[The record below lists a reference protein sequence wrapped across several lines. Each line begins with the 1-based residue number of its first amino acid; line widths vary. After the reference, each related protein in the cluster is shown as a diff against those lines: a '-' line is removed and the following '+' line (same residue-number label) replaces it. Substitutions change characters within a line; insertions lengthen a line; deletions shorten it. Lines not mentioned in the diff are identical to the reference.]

1 MVDKKTQTWALGA
14 ALLASVAMPAGAATT
29 VFSGVGADAA
39 SIQGNVDAFRAALG
53 ANNGLGACATA
64 DCLAGLGRR
73 EINWDAVPD
82 SASAP
87 NAFPGNFF
95 NQATGAPA
103 GRIRGAN
110 FTTSG
115 SFAVSADS
123 DSDNDGVAGPL
134 ATEFGN
140 LNSQSA
146 DQFAAFS
153 AERIF
158 GLLGT
163 NTMDVL
169 FDVAGAPGTA
179 AKVRGFGVVFTDV
192 EVLNSTKLEFFDGQN
207 QLLHTA
213 LAPAFPFVGSDSFG
227 SFSFVG
233 VMFDAPVVARVH
245 ITSGDFD
252 AALVPVPGGAGSDA
266 VAMDDF
272 IYGEPTVVPL
282 PPAVLLLGSSLLG
295 LGLARRRRI

>member
-1 MVDKKTQTWALGA
+1 MIHEKAQIWALSA
-14 ALLASVAMPAGAATT
+14 ALLASVAMPAGATS
-29 VFSGVGADAA
+29 VFSSVGADAA
-39 SIQGNVDAFRAALG
+39 AIQGSVDAFRAALG
-53 ANNGLGACATA
+53 ANNGLGACASPA
-64 DCLAGLGRR
+64 CLAGLGRR

-82 SASAP
+82 AASSP
-87 NAFPGNFF
+87 NAFSGSFF
-95 NQATGAPA
+95 NQSTGAPP
-103 GRIRGAN
+103 GRIRGARFN
-110 FTTSG
+110 TPG

-123 DSDNDGVAGPL
+123 DSDNDGNPGPL
-134 ATEFGN
+134 APEFGN
-140 LNSQSA
+140 LNPQSA

-169 FDVAGAPGTA
+169 FDVAGSPGSA

-192 EVLNSTKLEFFDGQN
+192 EIANLTKLDFFDAQN
-207 QLLHTA
+207 QLLRTEFA
-213 LAPAFPFVGSDSFG
+213 QAFPFVGGDSFG

-233 VMFDAPVVARVH
+233 VVFDAPLVARVH

-252 AALVPVPGGAGSDA
+252 AAFVPVPGGAASDA

-282 PPAVLLLGSSLLG
+282 PPALLLLGASLMSLG
-295 LGLARRRRI
+295 WARRRRA

>member
-1 MVDKKTQTWALGA
+1 MSLRITNSWVLSV
-14 ALLASVAMPAGAATT
+14 ALLSSFAMPAGAVS
-29 VFSGVGADAA
+29 VFSSVGADAA
-39 SIQGNVDAFRAALG
+39 AVQGSVDAFRAALG
-53 ANNGLGACATA
+53 ANNGLGACVSAA
-64 DCLAGLGRR
+64 CLAGQGRR

-82 SASAP
+82 SASTP
-87 NAFPGNFF
+87 NGFSGSFF
-95 NQATGAPA
+95 NQASAAPA
-103 GRIRGAN
+103 ARVRGAR
-110 FTTSG
+110 FTTPG

-123 DSDNDGVAGPL
+123 DSDNDGNPGPL

-153 AERIF
+153 AQRIF

-169 FDVAGAPGTA
+169 FDLAGSPGTA
-179 AKVRGFGVVFTDV
+179 ASVRGFGVVFTDV
-192 EVLNSTKLEFFDGQN
+192 EVADLTTLEFFDAQGH
-207 QLLHTA
+207 LLFTQSA
-213 LAPAFPFVGSDSFG
+213 EPFPFVGSDSFG

-233 VMFDAPVVARVH
+233 VLFDTPLVARVH
-245 ITSGDFD
+245 LTVGEFD
-252 AALVPVPGGAGSDA
+252 AAFMQVPGSGGRDA

-282 PPAVLLLGSSLLG
+282 PPSALLLGASLVG
-295 LGLARRRRI
+295 LLARRRRT

>member
-1 MVDKKTQTWALGA
+1 MVQKKTQTWALSA
-14 ALLASVAMPAGAATT
+14 ALLACVSMPAGAAPT
-29 VFSGVGADAA
+29 VFSSVGADAA
-39 SIQGNVDAFRAALG
+39 SIQASVDAFRAALG
-53 ANNGLGACATA
+53 ANNGLGACASA

-82 SASAP
+82 SASSP
-87 NAFPGNFF
+87 NAFSGSFF

-103 GRIRGAN
+103 GRVRGAR

-123 DSDNDGVAGPL
+123 DSDNDGNPGPL

-140 LNSQSA
+140 LNAQSA

-158 GLLGT
+158 GLIGT

-169 FDVAGAPGTA
+169 FDVAGSPGTA
-179 AKVRGFGVVFTDV
+179 ATVRGFGVVFTDV
-192 EVLNSTKLEFFDGQN
+192 EITNSTKLDFFDAQDN
-207 QLLHTA
+207 LLRSES
-213 LAPAFPFVGSDSFG
+213 APTFPFVGDSFG
-227 SFSFVG
+227 SFSFLG
-233 VMFDAPVVARVH
+233 VVFDAPLVARVH
-245 ITSGDFD
+245 ITSGDYD
-252 AALVPVPGGAGSDA
+252 AAFVPLFANSDDA

-282 PPAVLLLGSSLLG
+282 PPAALLLGSSLLG
-295 LGLARRRRI
+295 LALTRHKRA

>member
-1 MVDKKTQTWALGA
+1 MFHTKTNTWALGA
-14 ALLASVAMPAGAATT
+14 ALLASVALPASATT
-29 VFSGVGADAA
+29 VFSSVGADAA
-39 SIQGNVDAFRAALG
+39 AVQGTVDAFRAALG
-53 ANNGLGACATA
+53 ANNGLGACASA

-82 SASAP
+82 SASSP
-87 NAFPGNFF
+87 NAFSGSFF
-95 NQATGAPA
+95 NQATGAAA
-103 GRIRGAN
+103 GRIRGAR

-123 DSDNDGVAGPL
+123 DSDNDGTPGPL

-146 DQFAAFS
+146 AQFAAFS

-169 FDVAGAPGTA
+169 FDVAGSPGTA
-179 AKVRGFGVVFTDV
+179 ATVRGFGVVFTDV
-192 EVLNSTKLEFFDGQN
+192 EVADSTKLDFFDAQGN
-207 QLLHTA
+207 LLRTEFA
-213 LAPAFPFVGSDSFG
+213 QAFPFVGGDSFG
-227 SFSFVG
+227 SFSFLG
-233 VMFDAPVVARVH
+233 VVFDAAQVARVQ
-245 ITSGDFD
+245 ITSGGYD
-252 AALVPVPGGAGSDA
+252 AAFVRLSGSPDDA

-282 PPAVLLLGSSLLG
+282 PPAALLLGSSLLG
-295 LGLARRRRI
+295 LALTRRTRA

>member
-1 MVDKKTQTWALGA
+1 MIHKKAQTWALSA
-14 ALLASVAMPAGAATT
+14 ALLASVAMPAGATT
-29 VFSGVGADAA
+29 IFSSVGADAA
-39 SIQGNVDAFRAALG
+39 SVQGSVDAFRAALG
-53 ANNGLGACATA
+53 VNNGLGACASA
-64 DCLAGLGRR
+64 ACLAGLGRR

-82 SASAP
+82 GASSP
-87 NAFPGNFF
+87 NAFSGSFF
-95 NQATGAPA
+95 NQASGAP
-103 GRIRGAN
+103 GRIRGAR
-110 FTTSG
+110 FTTAG

-123 DSDNDGVAGPL
+123 DSDGDGIPGPL

-140 LNSQSA
+140 LNPQSA

-169 FDVAGAPGTA
+169 FDVAGSPGTA

-192 EVLNSTKLEFFDGQN
+192 EIADLTKLDFFDAQG
-207 QLLHTA
+207 QLLHTEFA
-213 LAPAFPFVGSDSFG
+213 QAFPFVGGDSFG

-233 VMFDAPVVARVH
+233 VVFDAPLVARVH

-252 AALVPVPGGAGSDA
+252 AALVALPGGGTDV

-282 PPAVLLLGSSLLG
+282 PPALLLLGASLMG
-295 LGLARRRRI
+295 LGWARRQRA

>member
-1 MVDKKTQTWALGA
+1 MIQNKAQTWALSA
-14 ALLASVAMPAGAATT
+14 ALLASVAMPASATS
-29 VFSGVGADAA
+29 VFSSVGADATA
-39 SIQGNVDAFRAALG
+39 IQGSVDAFRAALG
-53 ANNGLGACATA
+53 ANNGVGACASPA
-64 DCLAGLGRR
+64 CLAGLGRR

-82 SASAP
+82 AASSP
-87 NAFPGNFF
+87 NAFSGSFF
-95 NQATGAPA
+95 NQSTGAPA
-103 GRIRGAN
+103 GRIRGARFN
-110 FTTSG
+110 TPG

-123 DSDNDGVAGPL
+123 DSDNDGNPGPL
-134 ATEFGN
+134 APEFGN
-140 LNSQSA
+140 LNPQSA

-153 AERIF
+153 VERIF
-158 GLLGT
+158 GLLAT

-169 FDVAGAPGTA
+169 FDVAGSPGTA

-192 EVLNSTKLEFFDGQN
+192 EIANSTKLEFFDGQD
-207 QLLHTA
+207 QLLHTES
-213 LAPAFPFVGSDSFG
+213 APAFPFIGSDSFG

-252 AALVPVPGGAGSDA
+252 AAFVPVPGGAASDA

-282 PPAVLLLGSSLLG
+282 PPALLLLGASLMSLG
-295 LGLARRRRI
+295 WARRRRA

>member
-1 MVDKKTQTWALGA
+1 MVQKKTQTWALSA
-14 ALLASVAMPAGAATT
+14 ALLACISMPAGAAPT
-29 VFSGVGADAA
+29 VFSSVGADAA
-39 SIQGNVDAFRAALG
+39 SIQASVDAFRAALG
-53 ANNGLGACATA
+53 ANNGLGACASA

-82 SASAP
+82 SASSP
-87 NAFPGNFF
+87 NAFSGSFF

-103 GRIRGAN
+103 GRVRGAR

-115 SFAVSADS
+115 SFAVSADG
-123 DSDNDGVAGPL
+123 DSDNDGNLGPL

-158 GLLGT
+158 GLIGT

-169 FDVAGAPGTA
+169 FDVAGSPGTA
-179 AKVRGFGVVFTDV
+179 ATVRGFGVVFTDV
-192 EVLNSTKLEFFDGQN
+192 ELTDSTKLDFFDAQN
-207 QLLHTA
+207 NLLRTEF
-213 LAPAFPFVGSDSFG
+213 APAFPFVGSDSVG

-233 VMFDAPVVARVH
+233 VMFDAALVARVH
-245 ITSGDFD
+245 ITSGDYD
-252 AALVPVPGGAGSDA
+252 AAFVRQFNTSNDA

-282 PPAVLLLGSSLLG
+282 PPAALLLGSSLLG
-295 LGLARRRRI
+295 LALTRRKRA

>member
-1 MVDKKTQTWALGA
+1 MVQKKTQTWALSA
-14 ALLASVAMPAGAATT
+14 ALLACVSMPAGAAPT
-29 VFSGVGADAA
+29 VFSSVGADAA
-39 SIQGNVDAFRAALG
+39 SIQASVDAFRAALG
-53 ANNGLGACATA
+53 ANNGLGACASA

-82 SASAP
+82 SASSP
-87 NAFPGNFF
+87 NAFSGSFF

-103 GRIRGAN
+103 GRVRGAR

-123 DSDNDGVAGPL
+123 DSDNDGNPGPL

-140 LNSQSA
+140 LSSQSA

-158 GLLGT
+158 GMVGA
-163 NTMDVL
+163 NTLDVF
-169 FDVAGAPGTA
+169 FDVAGSPGTA
-179 AKVRGFGVVFTDV
+179 ATVRGFGVVFTDV
-192 EVLNSTKLEFFDGQN
+192 ELADSTQLDFFDAQN
-207 QLLHTA
+207 NLLRTEF
-213 LAPAFPFVGSDSFG
+213 APAFPFVGSDSFG

-233 VMFDAPVVARVH
+233 VMFDAALVARVH
-245 ITSGDFD
+245 IRSGDYD
-252 AALVPVPGGAGSDA
+252 AAFVRQFNTTNDA

-282 PPAVLLLGSSLLG
+282 PPAALLLGSSLLG
-295 LGLARRRRI
+295 LALTRRKRA

>member
-1 MVDKKTQTWALGA
+1 MFHKKTNTWALSA
-14 ALLASVAMPAGAATT
+14 ALLASVALPAGATS
-29 VFSGVGADAA
+29 VFSSVGADAA
-39 SIQGNVDAFRAALG
+39 AVQGSVDAFRAALG

-64 DCLAGLGRR
+64 NCLAGLGRR

-82 SASAP
+82 NASTP
-87 NAFPGNFF
+87 NAFSGGFF
-95 NQATGAPA
+95 NQASGAAP
-103 GRIRGAN
+103 RIRGAR
-110 FTTSG
+110 FTTTG

-123 DSDNDGVAGPL
+123 DSDTDGNPGPL

-140 LNSQSA
+140 LDARSA
-146 DQFAAFS
+146 EQFAAFS
-153 AERIF
+153 AQRIF

-169 FDVAGAPGTA
+169 FDVAGSPGTA
-179 AKVRGFGVVFTDV
+179 ATVRGFGVVFTDV
-192 EVLNSTKLEFFDGQN
+192 ELANLTKLDFFDAHDN
-207 QLLHTA
+207 LLRTEFA
-213 LAPAFPFVGSDSFG
+213 QAFPFPVNGDSFG

-233 VMFDAPVVARVH
+233 VVFDAPLVARVH

-252 AALVPVPGGAGSDA
+252 VAFVPVPGGAASDI

-282 PPAVLLLGSSLLG
+282 PPSALLLGASLLS
-295 LGLARRRRI
+295 LALARRART

>member
-1 MVDKKTQTWALGA
+1 MIHNKPQIWALSA
-14 ALLASVAMPAGAATT
+14 ALLASVAMPAGATSI
-29 VFSGVGADAA
+29 FSSVGADAA
-39 SIQGNVDAFRAALG
+39 AIQGSVDAFRAALG
-53 ANNGLGACATA
+53 ANNGVGACASPT
-64 DCLAGLGRR
+64 CLAGLGRR

-82 SASAP
+82 AASSP
-87 NAFPGNFF
+87 NAFSGSFF
-95 NQATGAPA
+95 NQSTGAPP
-103 GRIRGAN
+103 GRIRGARFN
-110 FTTSG
+110 TPG

-123 DSDNDGVAGPL
+123 DSDNDGSPGPL
-134 ATEFGN
+134 APEFGN
-140 LNSQSA
+140 LNPQSA

-169 FDVAGAPGTA
+169 FDVAGSPGSA

-192 EVLNSTKLEFFDGQN
+192 EIANLTKLDFFDAHN
-207 QLLHTA
+207 QLLHTEFA
-213 LAPAFPFVGSDSFG
+213 QAFPFVGGDSFG

-233 VMFDAPVVARVH
+233 VVFDAPLVARVH

-252 AALVPVPGGAGSDA
+252 AALVAVPGGGRDA

-282 PPAVLLLGSSLLG
+282 PPALLLLGASLMSLG
-295 LGLARRRRI
+295 WARRQRA